1 MTYNSL
7 CKLYN
12 IKKSVI
18 ELITDSEKDLV
29 EKFKNLDEIQE
40 DNFYKVVKAFQDN
53 RVNYSHFY
61 WNTGY
66 GYNDSGREVLEKVYS
81 HYFKTEDSIVRPII
95 ASGTHAL
102 YLTVSGLLKYG
113 DEVISIS
120 GDPYDTMM
128 TILGEK
134 GNESNNLKELGIKY
148 KKIDLLDNKDFDYK
162 EIEKKVSEN
171 TKMVMIQRSMGYSS
185 RRSLSINAIKKAIEF
200 VKKINNN
207 IIIMVDNCYGEFVE
221 NNEPSHVG
229 ADVVVGSL
237 IKNPGGGLALSG
249 GYITGKQELI
259 DRISNRMTSPGIGK
273 EVGLM
278 FDQTRNILQGFFLA
292 PKTTMSAL
300 KGSIL
305 FSHVFNK
312 LGYKVYPKPEEERT
326 DIIQAIVFEEKDK
339 LISFCEEVQHA
350 SPVDSNVRPIPWA
363 MPGYNDEVIMAAG
376 TFVQGASIELSA
388 DAPIRE
394 PYTGFLQGGLV
405 YEHSKLALS
414 LILNKLLD

>member
-1 MTYNSL
+1 MTYKLL
-7 CKLYN
+7 CELYGVKEEVMN
-12 IKKSVI
+12 IINKA
-18 ELITDSEKDLV
+18 EKDLSDI
-29 EKFKNLDEIQE
+29 FKKLDKIQE
-40 DNFYKVVKAFQDN
+40 NNFYKVIKSFQNN

-81 HYFKTEDSIVRPII
+81 DYFNTEDSIVRPII

-102 YLTVSGLLKYG
+102 YLTLSGILKYG
-113 DEVISIS
+113 DEVVSIS

-134 GNESNNLKELGIKY
+134 GNESNNLKELGVKY
-148 KKIDLLDNKDFDYK
+148 KKIELIEGKKIDYK
-162 EIEKKVSEN
+162 KIKDTISNN
-171 TKMVMIQRSMGYSS
+171 TKMILIQRSMGYSD
-185 RRSLSINAIKKAIEF
+185 RISLRIDSIKKAIDYI
-200 VKKINNN
+200 KNINPK

-221 NNEPSHVG
+221 EQEPSHVG
-229 ADVVVGSL
+229 ADLVVGSL

-249 GYITGKQELI
+249 GYITGKKILI
-259 DRISNRMTSPGIGK
+259 NRISNRMTSPGIGK

-292 PKTTMSAL
+292 PKTTNSAL

-305 FSHVFNK
+305 FSYVFDD
-312 LGYKVYPKPEEERT
+312 LGYDVYPKPKENRT
-326 DIIQAIVFEEKDK
+326 DIIQAIVFRDKDK
-339 LISFCEEVQHA
+339 LTTFCEEIQKS
-350 SPVDSNVRPIPWA
+350 SPVDSNVKPIPWA
-363 MPGYNDEVIMAAG
+363 MPGYNDEIIMAAG
-376 TFVQGASIELSA
+376 TFIQGSSIELSA

-414 LILNKLLD
+414 LILNKIMY

>member
-7 CKLYN
+7 CKLYD
-12 IKKSVI
+12 IKKEVI
-18 ELITDSEKDLV
+18 DIISAAEKDL
-29 EKFKNLDEIQE
+29 EQIFKELDKIQE
-40 DNFYKVVKAFQDN
+40 ENFYKVVKSFQNN

-81 HYFKTEDSIVRPII
+81 DYFGTEDAIVRPII

-102 YLTVSGLLKYG
+102 YLTLSGMLKSG

-134 GNESNNLKELGIKY
+134 GNESNNLKELGVKY
-148 KKIDLLDNKDFDYK
+148 KKVDLINSREFDYDTIK
-162 EIEKKVSEN
+162 STVDQN
-171 TKMVMIQRSMGYSS
+171 TKMVIIQRSMGYSD
-185 RRSLSINAIKKAIEF
+185 RRSLRINAIKKA
-200 VKKINNN
+200 VKFIKNINKD
-207 IIIMVDNCYGEFVE
+207 IVVMVDNCYGEFVE
-221 NNEPSHVG
+221 TQEPSHVG
-229 ADVVVGSL
+229 ADLVVGSL

-249 GYITGKQELI
+249 GYIVGKKEFI
-259 DRISNRMTSPGIGK
+259 SRIANRMTSPGIGK
-273 EVGLM
+273 EIGLM
-278 FDQTRNILQGFFLA
+278 FDQTRNILQGLFLA
-292 PKTTMSAL
+292 PKTTNSAL
-300 KGSIL
+300 KGAIL
-305 FSHVFNK
+305 FSQVFEK
-312 LGYKVYPKPEEERT
+312 LGYDVYPKPKEERT
-326 DIIQAIVFEEKDK
+326 DIIQAIVFKDK
-339 LISFCEEVQHA
+339 EKLTTFCEEIQKS
-350 SPVDSNVRPIPWA
+350 SPVDSNVKPIPWA

-414 LILNKLLD
+414 LILNKMMD